1 MDYTS
6 GRALPRRKPA
16 CGEWRTSLNDPL
28 PVVLG
33 TVLPPSAG
41 GSAPPSLAGLVLVP
55 LVLLLLAAFAG
66 GLRALLASP
75 LRHQLLAQLPGR
87 AGRRKPL
94 LEEPPAW
101 LPTTVGLV
109 RIAGLFA
116 AVVWMVRQTDR
127 LAPGPAVWTAWI
139 LFGLAAAL
147 LLECVRALVLRG
159 RGLTWVLRTLP
170 LIRLLALPL
179 RPLTAL
185 IASNLRRFGAD
196 PAGEAARTLAEEV
209 LDVASETE
217 RQEALGETERR
228 MIEGILELPE
238 TDAAEVMT
246 PRTSLAAITASDNLR
261 TALEV
266 VRNEGHSRIPV
277 YEDDLDHIVG
287 IFHAKDILAALPD
300 GLDLERTVVREHMRA
315 PFFIPETTRVP
326 AILEEMRRRRNH
338 LAVVVDEYG
347 GTAGVVTIED
357 LLEEIVGEIEDEH
370 DTASPQPS
378 IENLGPG
385 EVMIEG
391 IVAVGDLNEALG
403 VDLPEDE
410 GYDTVAGLI
419 FQELGRIPTPG
430 ESLQV
435 DGVYLEVV
443 EADDRR
449 IRRIRARR
457 ERPAAGNDAA

>member
-1 MDYTS
+1 L
-6 GRALPRRKPA
+6 GKALPRRKA
-16 CGEWRTSLNDPL
+16 ARGERRTSLSDPL
-28 PVVLG
+28 TVVLG
-33 TVLPPSAG
+33 TILPPSTG
-41 GSAPPSLAGLVLVP
+41 DSAPPSLAGLVLVP
-55 LVLLLLAAFAG
+55 LALLLLAAFAG
-66 GLRALLASP
+66 GVRALCASP
-75 LRHQLLAQLPGR
+75 LRHQLLAGLPARSGR
-87 AGRRKPL
+87 KKAL
-94 LEEPPAW
+94 LEDPPAW
-101 LPTTVGLV
+101 LAGTAGLV

-116 AVVWMVRQTDR
+116 AVVWMVRQSDR
-127 LAPGPAVWTAWI
+127 LAPGPEVWTAWI
-139 LFGLAAAL
+139 LFGLAAAF
-147 LLECVRALVLRG
+147 LLEGFPALAVRG
-159 RGLTWVLRTLP
+159 RGLAPVLAILP
-170 LIRLLALPL
+170 LIRVLALPL

-185 IASNLRRFGAD
+185 LSSTLRRFGAD
-196 PAGEAARTLAEEV
+196 PEGEAARTLAEEV

-246 PRTSLAAITASDNLR
+246 PRTSLAAITASDNLQ

-277 YEDDLDHIVG
+277 YEGDLDHIVG

-300 GLDLERTVVREHMRA
+300 GLDLEKTVVREHMRA

-370 DTASPQPS
+370 DTTSPQPS

-391 IVAVGDLNEALG
+391 VVPVGDLNEVLG

-443 EADDRR
+443 EADERR

-457 ERPAAGNDAA
+457 ERPAAGSDAA